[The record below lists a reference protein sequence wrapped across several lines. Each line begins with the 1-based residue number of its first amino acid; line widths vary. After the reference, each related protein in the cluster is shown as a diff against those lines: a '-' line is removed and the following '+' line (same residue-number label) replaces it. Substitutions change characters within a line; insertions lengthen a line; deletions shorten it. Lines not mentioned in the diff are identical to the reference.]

1 MVYVFL
7 IPILLSLWALDGY
20 LTISMFKRYGPDI
33 EENPVLKQ
41 LLRHNIK
48 YFLLF
53 KILDAVAF
61 GIVIFLIISRNEM
74 IATVLLS
81 IFILLYSYV
90 NWKNYSV
97 FKDMSK

>member
-1 MVYVFL
+1 MVYIFL
-7 IPILLSLWALDGY
+7 IPILLALWAIDGY
-20 LTISMFKRYGPDI
+20 LTITMFKKYGPDV

-53 KILDAVAF
+53 KILDAIAF
-61 GIVIFLIISRNEM
+61 GIVIYLIINRNEM
-74 IATVLLS
+74 IANVLLL
-81 IFILLYSYV
+81 IFVFLYSYV

-97 FKDMSK
+97 FKEMSK